1 MTVKL
6 CVDWSWMVCS
16 PTGSSDLILILGCMT
31 SNSFENE
38 LFQFF
43 FCPPPPPPTA
53 TMSITKA
60 YCSVGLFWV
69 PKMLIFKMRLSTKP
83 CETEFYL
90 HESKKILSFIANISF
105 LSLAKSPPRELMCNV
120 VQLCLAAYNILLMR
134 KGNHFF
140 LLLAITLAWKWS
152 IKKQTRWLN
161 VETII
166 ILLNSQNMVI
176 CQCLADQLFAS
187 AFGWQITIF
196 CLTSSNNCC

>member
-31 SNSFENE
+31 SNSLAHE
-38 LFQFF
+38 LFHFVF
-43 FCPPPPPPTA
+43 SPPPPTA

-166 ILLNSQNMVI
+166 IELAKYGDLSVSRRSIICLSLWLTNHNILLNLIQ
-176 CQCLADQLFAS
+176 
-187 AFGWQITIF
+187 
-196 CLTSSNNCC
+196 

>member
-31 SNSFENE
+31 SNSLAHE
-38 LFQFF
+38 LFHFVF
-43 FCPPPPPPTA
+43 SPPPTA

-90 HESKKILSFIANISF
+90 HENKKILSFIANISF
-105 LSLAKSPPRELMCNV
+105 LSLAKSPPRQLMCNV

-166 ILLNSQNMVI
+166 IELAKYGDLSVSRRSIICLSLWLTNHNILLNLIQ
-176 CQCLADQLFAS
+176 
-187 AFGWQITIF
+187 
-196 CLTSSNNCC
+196 